1 MSECSMAHDNES
13 AANAYAAEET
23 SAPAARVAVLKF
35 GGSSVADAERMHEVA
50 RIVKKYTEKGYRL
63 SVIVSAMGDTT
74 NRLLELAGDVS
85 DEFDG
90 REIDQLLA
98 TGEQQSVALLAL
110 ALKKEG
116 VPALSFTAAQAGFHA
131 KGFPTEGRIYR
142 VDPKAVVMAMESGK
156 VAVVAGFQAMTD
168 EGDIITLGRGGSDLS
183 AVALAAA
190 IRGECHILK
199 DVTGVFSADP
209 RVVAHPVKL
218 NYFTYKECMELS
230 TLGAKMLQA
239 RSVEVAARYEVPL
252 YVASSFVEEE
262 GTWIVKSNPVSE
274 GLIIK
279 GVVHDAKVAKVVLMG
294 VPDVP
299 GIAGRLFS
307 SLAESGIGV
316 EMIIQNNM
324 RGGLNDIGFLVKKE
338 FLDGTIEVCRTFSK
352 DVGAQGV
359 SFNSEIARVSIVGA
373 GIANHPDIPSR
384 MFNVLAEEG
393 INIDMIASTA
403 LAVTCVVAASRA
415 EDAVR
420 ALHEHFIEEGAA

>member
-1 MSECSMAHDNES
+1 MAEKVLGDKI
-13 AANAYAAEET
+13 
-23 SAPAARVAVLKF
+23 AVLKF

-50 RIVKKYTEKGYRL
+50 LIIRRYTEKGYKL
-63 SVIVSAMGDTT
+63 SVIVSAMGNTT
-74 NRLLELAGDVS
+74 NNLLALAQDVS

-110 ALKKEG
+110 ALKQEG
-116 VPALSFTAAQAGFHA
+116 IPAQSFTASQAGFYA
-131 KGFPTEGRIYR
+131 NGFPTEGRIYR
-142 VDPKAVVMAMESGK
+142 VDPHAVITAMEAGK

-168 EGDIITLGRGGSDLS
+168 DGDVITLGRGGSDLS

-190 IRGECHILK
+190 IGGECHILK
-199 DVTGVFSADP
+199 DVSGVMSADP
-209 RVVAHPVKL
+209 RVVKKPIKL
-218 NYFTYKECMELS
+218 DYFTYKECMELS

-252 YVASSFVEEE
+252 YVASSFVDEE

-279 GVVHDAKVAKVVLMG
+279 GVVHDAKVAKVVMMG

-307 SLAESGIGV
+307 SLAESGIGA

-324 RGGLNDIGFLVKKE
+324 RGGLNDIGFLVRKE
-338 FLDGTIEVCRTFSK
+338 FLDGTIDVCRTFSK
-352 DVGAQGV
+352 DIGAQGV

-373 GIANHPDIPSR
+373 GIANHPEIPSR
-384 MFNVLAEEG
+384 MFNALAEEG

-403 LAVTCVVAASRA
+403 LAVTCVVAKARA

-420 ALHEHFIEEGAA
+420 TLHEHFIEEVSV

>member
-1 MSECSMAHDNES
+1 MAEKVLGDKI
-13 AANAYAAEET
+13 
-23 SAPAARVAVLKF
+23 AVLKF

-50 RIVKKYTEKGYRL
+50 LIIRRYTEKGYKL
-63 SVIVSAMGDTT
+63 SVIVSAMGNTT
-74 NRLLELAGDVS
+74 NNLLALAQDVS

-110 ALKKEG
+110 ALKQEG
-116 VPALSFTAAQAGFHA
+116 IPAQSFTASQAGFYA
-131 KGFPTEGRIYR
+131 NGFPTEGRIYR
-142 VDPKAVVMAMESGK
+142 VDPHAVITAMEAGK

-168 EGDIITLGRGGSDLS
+168 DGDVITLGRGGSDLS

-190 IRGECHILK
+190 IGGECHILK
-199 DVTGVFSADP
+199 DVSGVMSADP
-209 RVVAHPVKL
+209 RVVKKPIKL
-218 NYFTYKECMELS
+218 DYFTYKECMELS

-252 YVASSFVEEE
+252 YVASSFVDEE
-262 GTWIVKSNPVSE
+262 GTWVVKSNPVSE

-279 GVVHDAKVAKVVLMG
+279 GVVHDAKVAKVVMMG

-299 GIAGRLFS
+299 GVAGRLFS
-307 SLAESGIGV
+307 SLAESGIGA

-324 RGGLNDIGFLVKKE
+324 RGGLNDIGFLVRKE
-338 FLDGTIEVCRTFSK
+338 FLDGTIDVCRSFSR
-352 DVGAQGV
+352 DIGAQGV
-359 SFNSEIARVSIVGA
+359 SFNTEIARVSIVGA

-384 MFNVLAEEG
+384 MFNALAEEG

-403 LAVTCVVAASRA
+403 LAVTCVVARA
-415 EDAVR
+415 RVEDAVR
-420 ALHEHFIEEGAA
+420 ALHEHFIEEVSV

>member
-1 MSECSMAHDNES
+1 MSEEIQKKDEKS
-13 AANAYAAEET
+13 
-23 SAPAARVAVLKF
+23 PRVAVLKF
-35 GGSSVADAERMHEVA
+35 GGSSVADAERMKEVA
-50 RIVKKYTEKGYRL
+50 MIVSRYLNRGYLL
-63 SVIVSAMGDTT
+63 SVIVSAMGNTT
-74 NRLLELAGDVS
+74 NNLLALAQDVS

-110 ALKKEG
+110 ALKQEG
-116 VPALSFTAAQAGFHA
+116 IAAQSFTAAQAGFHA

-142 VDPKAVVMAMESGK
+142 VDPKAVIQAMESGK
-156 VAVVAGFQAMTD
+156 VAVVAGFQAITD
-168 EGDIITLGRGGSDLS
+168 DGDVITLGRGGSDLS

-190 IRGECHILK
+190 IGGECHILK
-199 DVTGVFSADP
+199 DVAGVMSADP
-209 RVVAHPVKL
+209 RIVKSPVKL
-218 NYFTYKECMELS
+218 KYFTYKECMELS
-230 TLGAKMLQA
+230 SLGAKMLQA

-252 YVASSFVEEE
+252 YVASSFVDEE
-262 GTWIVKSNPVSE
+262 GTWIVKNNPVSE
-274 GLIIK
+274 GLAIK
-279 GVVHDAKVAKVVLMG
+279 GVVHDAKVAKVVMMG

-307 SLAESGIGV
+307 SLAENGIGA

-338 FLDGTIEVCRTFSK
+338 YLDGAIDVCRDFSR

-359 SFNSEIARVSIVGA
+359 SFNTEIARVSIVGA

-384 MFNVLAEEG
+384 MFTALAQEG

-403 LAVTCVVAASRA
+403 LAVTCVVAAPRA

-420 ALHEHFIEEGAA
+420 ALHEHFIEEGAV